1 MSKEASPLLRAHRK
15 KKKDI
20 IRTPKALTKLQL
32 EKVMLTFPTQL
43 PFFDVSK
50 DLCEFVAIN
59 ELSSSLNTTSHFHN
73 RYNTSSWHIF
83 PHQVHQIK
91 AKAWQFSPSHT
102 CYSSQVLEARFAFH
116 FEPHKPITTKQWCHV
131 RENCHVMHSARST
144 RPLRK
149 QIWPDNSEILRLF
162 ADTSIAREGK
172 WLHVEQYKL

>member
-1 MSKEASPLLRAHRK
+1 
-15 KKKDI
+15 
-20 IRTPKALTKLQL
+20 
-32 EKVMLTFPTQL
+32 MLTFPTQL

-131 RENCHVMHSARST
+131 RENCHVTQAHVPRGPFESRFDQTIVKFFACLPT
-144 RPLRK
+144 LVLRGK
-149 QIWPDNSEILRLF
+149 ESDYILNNIGSKIIDPPQCNKNRGLLK
-162 ADTSIAREGK
+162 SIHWE
-172 WLHVEQYKL
+172 LE

>member
-73 RYNTSSWHIF
+73 RYNTSS
-83 PHQVHQIK
+83 
-91 AKAWQFSPSHT
+91 
-102 CYSSQVLEARFAFH
+102 
-116 FEPHKPITTKQWCHV
+116 
-131 RENCHVMHSARST
+131 
-144 RPLRK
+144 
-149 QIWPDNSEILRLF
+149 
-162 ADTSIAREGK
+162 
-172 WLHVEQYKL
+172 